1 MRLKHLIT
9 EISAAEKRRQR
20 AAQADAQRLAA
31 QQALQAQQAA
41 LAAKVQQR
49 TQRKLDRFNQ
59 PVSQTPQSSD
69 NTTKTKSTA
78 AQGGIADL
86 LKQQMS
92 GSEWE
97 KYQVDPTVDT
107 SFQGGKY
114 LQFEKAGENIV
125 AYWSNNPEYSFS
137 QVQQLGQFQNL
148 GLVFDQQKFESLLK
162 QLVNK
167 FKYVHILIKE
177 KYVDDWE
184 LMNPKSFFRGLLYFL
199 AQNYP
204 HDQPTQDPNVNW
216 EIDKT

>member
-59 PVSQTPQSSD
+59 PINQ
-69 NTTKTKSTA
+69 TA
-78 AQGGIADL
+78 AQKQAPASVSSGLADL
-86 LKQQMS
+86 LRQTNPDL
-92 GSEWE
+92 E

-114 LQFEKAGENIV
+114 LQFEKTGRNIT
-125 AYWSNNPEYSFS
+125 AYWSTNPEYTLS
-137 QVQQLGQFQNL
+137 QIRQFKNQSKDLGY
-148 GLVFDQQKFESLLK
+148 VFNQVEFESLLN

-167 FKYVHILIKE
+167 FKYIHILIK
-177 KYVDDWE
+177 KQQINDWE
-184 LMNPKSFFRGLLYFL
+184 LMDQKSFFRNLYYYL
-199 AQNYP
+199 AREYP
-204 HDQPTQDPNVNW
+204 HDQPTQDAYVNW
-216 EIDKT
+216 EIV